1 MEETIRLTE
10 AEWKIML
17 LLWENGPQTLMQ
29 LTHALDAETG
39 WTRHTVIALLKR
51 MADKQTVR
59 VEDDGRT
66 KHFYP
71 NAPKERV
78 TQEQTDMLVR
88 RLFGGKTS
96 LMISNVLERGEMSA
110 KELDELSAMLAQARR
125 NIKE

>member
-71 NAPKERV
+71 NAQKDRV
-78 TQEQTDMLVR
+78 TREQTDVLIR
-88 RLFGGKTS
+88 RLFKGKAL
-96 LMISNVLERGEMSA
+96 LMISNMVERGEMN
-110 KELDELSAMLAQARR
+110 KNELDELSNMLAEARR
-125 NIKE
+125 NAKE